1 MINYYFLVDNS
12 RSDYRIVIKNIRDK
26 NQVTFQG
33 FTFYDQEVTSGYYD
47 EDTIVMDGSFL
58 PNVPK

>member
-1 MINYYFLVDNS
+1 M
-12 RSDYRIVIKNIRDK
+12 KNIRDK

-33 FTFYDQEVTSGYYD
+33 FTVYDQEVTSGYSD
-47 EDTIVMDGSFL
+47 EDMIVMDGSFL